1 MVDSGM
7 TENANSREGW
17 FSDCFFILP
26 ITGLDNASDLCQC
39 IEETAMIGGDDMDIR
54 KNITDMVVA
63 QIEAGT
69 PPWRKAWSSNISLP
83 ENAMTHKRYTGINVL
98 ILGMTGYQDPRFL
111 TTKQANAMNLTI
123 RKGEHAAAHI
133 VKMVEVN
140 RRDASNVGDG
150 EVVSEDNDKM
160 LVMRS
165 YPVFNASQLEP
176 GLEPLAKP
184 QREVEPMAAAEAMVN
199 GLKATGLKVVEGTV
213 DASYSP
219 RSDTIRIPAIS
230 SFHGTDP
237 ADLAANFWGT
247 MLHEAAHST
256 GHPSR
261 LSRLFLDGSMT
272 KEQRAYEELV
282 AEWSAAMGCAIC
294 GVKLGEDHVRMH
306 ASYLSSWADVLKAD
320 KSAIF
325 RAAAAAQRVCDY
337 LSEHS
342 LAPSKPM
349 PVEVAAIAANE
360 PAVQVAPARRQAR
373 PR

>member
-1 MVDSGM
+1 MTDSGR
-7 TENANSREGW
+7 SKSEGARGVW
-17 FSDCFFILP
+17 LSDCFVNLP
-26 ITGLDNASDLCQC
+26 ITGLDNAFDICQC
-39 IEETAMIGGDDMDIR
+39 IEEIAMIGGDEMDIR
-54 KNITDMVVA
+54 QNITDMVLA

-83 ENAMTHKRYTGINVL
+83 ENALTHARYTGINVL
-98 ILGMTGYQDPRFL
+98 ILGMTGYEDNRFL
-111 TTKQANAMNLTI
+111 TVKQAATMSLKI
-123 RKGEHAAAHI
+123 RKDELPAAHI
-133 VKMVEVN
+133 VKMVEVD
-140 RRDASNVGDG
+140 RREASKVRDG
-150 EVVSEDNDKM
+150 EVVSEDKDKM
-160 LVMRS
+160 LVMIS

-184 QREVEPMAAAEAMVN
+184 QREIEPIAAAEAMVN

-213 DASYSP
+213 DASYSA
-219 RSDTIRIPAIS
+219 RSDTIRIPAMS

-237 ADLAANFWGT
+237 ADVAANFWGT
-247 MLHEAAHST
+247 KLHEAAHAT

-261 LSRLFLDGSMT
+261 LSRLFLDGNMT
-272 KEQRAYEELV
+272 KEQRAYEELI
-282 AEWSAAMGCAIC
+282 AEWAAAMGCAIC

-306 ASYLSSWADVLKAD
+306 ASYLSSWADVLKSD

-342 LAPSKPM
+342 LAPAMPK
-349 PVEVAAIAANE
+349 PVEIATAAANE
-360 PAVQVAPARRQAR
+360 PVAQIAPPRRQAR